1 MVAMLP
7 VPSAHAATDPLAA
20 AEARIT
26 EAQVAADRA
35 AAEYDAAQA
44 RSSQLADDVARTR
57 AEIESLKGQ
66 QERLAAIA
74 RDRAIRAYK
83 GGLGE
88 GLDAFITSSDDAL
101 EAARRAEL
109 LDRANERGNQ
119 AIDRLQATTDDL
131 TEQEKSLRA
140 QLDEQQTVVAELE
153 ANQEELQAALRDAT
167 RAADEL
173 RAELERRRRADEY
186 AQFVRKAREA
196 ARAQANAAE
205 NRSPLPLAASGAS
218 SSSDDGNND
227 SGSGGDSGG
236 GGAGQILGS
245 GDWICPVQGPVSFTD
260 TYGAPRGGGR
270 THKGVDMFAAR
281 GTPVVAVT
289 AGSVWYQSDP
299 AGGNAAYVD
308 AADGNT
314 YYYAHLTQYVGGNRG
329 VSGGEVIGTVGNT
342 GTSSA
347 PPHLHFEIRVGGANG
362 NRINPYPTVAA
373 HC

>member
-1 MVAMLP
+1 MLP
-7 VPSAHAATDPLAA
+7 VPSALAATDPLAA

-57 AEIESLKGQ
+57 AEIESLKSQ
-66 QERLAAIA
+66 QARLAAIA

-140 QLDEQQTVVAELE
+140 QLDEHQKVVADLE
-153 ANQEELQAALRDAT
+153 AHQEELQAALRDAT

-173 RAELERRRRADEY
+173 RAELERQRRADEY
-186 AQFVRKAREA
+186 EQFVRKARDA
-196 ARAQANAAE
+196 ARAQASAAA
-205 NRSPLPLAASGAS
+205 NRSPVPLAASAS
-218 SSSDDGNND
+218 SDGGGGDDD
-227 SGSGGDSGG
+227 SGGGGGG

-281 GTPVVAVT
+281 GTPVVAVMG
-289 AGSVWYQSDP
+289 GSVWYQSDP

-308 AADGNT
+308 ASDGNT
-314 YYYAHLTQYVGGNRG
+314 YYYAHLTQYVGGNRA